1 MKPKRSFW
9 SYVFRYK
16 GSLIFSILFAM
27 TYSAG
32 QVGGLMSVGGF
43 FQNTLIGNNFEYINF
58 FTIALLVGFGLLWA
72 GSHYLAYLSSN
83 TLAVKVIHDL
93 RGEIY
98 ERLIDLPI
106 SYYKKNRSGEI
117 LSRILNDI
125 GVIEVFLMN
134 IVVDMIAQPITVVA
148 IVVILLL
155 TNTQLSLYFFSIA
168 PVIGLALGG
177 LGALVQ
183 NRSMKVQKN
192 ISDITSHIQETVF
205 GIEVIKGF
213 GVESEVRH
221 RFGKANDAH
230 LSSIKREVRIRLLGT
245 PTLEFLGVIGMI
257 IILVLGA
264 MSVQSGMAKSG
275 DIITFIL
282 LALGLSLPLSQVGNI
297 AMVLRKLKPASDRI
311 FEIINSEEK
320 EDFSKPDIGAIEG
333 AIELKKLSF
342 GYDPSRTILDKIDL
356 KIRPGETVAV
366 VGSSGAGK
374 STMISLIPVFNSP
387 TSGQILI
394 DGKDTSG
401 VNPLS
406 IRKQLSIVTQETIL
420 FSGTIRENI
429 LLSRPDAS
437 PDDVIEAAKIANAH
451 DFIMEI
457 PAGYDTVIGDRGMT
471 LSGGQRQRI
480 VLARA
485 IIRKPK
491 ILILDEATSSLDAE
505 SEKLIAEAMKR
516 ILGKQTTLI
525 ITHKLSSVANADT
538 IIVME
543 NGKIIE
549 RGTHKELLEKK
560 GIYDKL
566 YRIQLSV

>member
-1 MKPKRSFW
+1 MKPKRKFT
-9 SYVFRYK
+9 SYIFRYK
-16 GSLIFSILFAM
+16 ASLIFSILFAM

-32 QVGGLMSVGGF
+32 QVGGLLSVGGF

-58 FTIALLVGFGLLWA
+58 TTIAFLIGFGFLWA
-72 GSHYLAYLSSN
+72 ASHYLAYLSSN
-83 TLAVKVIHDL
+83 TLAIKVIHDL

-106 SYYKKNRSGEI
+106 PYYKKNRSGEI

-134 IVVDMIAQPITVVA
+134 IVVEMIAQPITVVA
-148 IVVILLL
+148 IVIILLT
-155 TNTQLSLYFFSIA
+155 TNLQISLYFFSIV
-168 PVIGLALGG
+168 PVIGLAIAG

-213 GVESEVRH
+213 GVESEIRR
-221 RFGKANDAH
+221 RFAKTNDAH
-230 LSSIKREVRIRLLGT
+230 LNSLKKEVRIRLLGT
-245 PTLEFLGVIGMI
+245 PTLEFLGVIGI
-257 IILVLGA
+257 LIILILGA
-264 MSVQSGMAKSG
+264 MGIQSGMAKSG
-275 DIITFIL
+275 DIITFIM

-320 EDFSKPDIGAIEG
+320 EDFAKPDMGIIEG
-333 AIELKKLSF
+333 AIELKNLSF
-342 GYDPSRTILDKIDL
+342 GYDPERIILDNIDL

-374 STMISLIPVFNSP
+374 STLISLIPVFNSP

-401 VNPLS
+401 VNPLT
-406 IRKQLSIVTQETIL
+406 IRRQLSIVTQETIL
-420 FSGTIRENI
+420 FSGTISENI
-429 LLSRPDAS
+429 LLSRPDATHE
-437 PDDVIEAAKIANAH
+437 DVIEAAKIANAH

-457 PAGYDTVIGDRGMT
+457 PTGYDTIIGERGMT

-538 IIVME
+538 IIVIE
-543 NGKIIE
+543 GGKIIE

-566 YRIQLSV
+566 YKIQLNV